1 MTVSAADVATMFL
14 KHPALTNITTI
25 GEPTAGAFSNM
36 LQKTL
41 PNGWTFAFSN
51 ERYLAAHDGQ
61 NYEGTGIPPDI
72 ELFQDKAAF
81 AQGKDNLLELAI
93 STIEK

>member
-1 MTVSAADVATMFL
+1 MIL

-51 ERYLAAHDGQ
+51 ERYFAAYSGQ
-61 NYEGTGIPPDI
+61 NYEGKGIPPDI

-81 AQGKDNLLELAI
+81 AQGKDNILEFAI
-93 STIEK
+93 SQLEQ